1 MKEYLIIVLVA
12 VGLVFTSSGVSGE
25 ELDSNTLNLLKN
37 KDWFLSIEYG
47 RFSDNVAIGFDDIPE
62 QNDFY
67 ELKHTLLSG
76 KIGIGVRVSPRTSLA
91 LQYAI
96 GPDDH
101 LQLFSYDES
110 PDTFNSVRS
119 HFLSLVMS
127 REFNVNVTDSV
138 DAKFGITR
146 ASIENQRR
154 LGQTRYTISRNNEV
168 KPMVALAYRRALS
181 QRWSGV
187 IEVSNYFLS
196 EPDIVTSVTAGF
208 RFDF

>member
-12 VGLVFTSSGVSGE
+12 VGLVFTSNGVSGE
-25 ELDSNTLNLLKN
+25 ELDSNASNTLKN
-37 KDWFLSIEYG
+37 KDWFLSIEMG

-67 ELKHTLLSG
+67 ELNHTLLSG

-96 GPDDH
+96 GPYDR

-110 PDTFNSVRS
+110 PDTFNSVKS
-119 HFLSLVMS
+119 HFLSLVVS

-138 DAKFGITR
+138 DVKFGITR
-146 ASIENQRR
+146 ATLENQHR
-154 LGQTRYTISRNNEV
+154 LGQTGDAISRNNEV
-168 KPMVALAYRRALS
+168 KPLVALAYRRALT

-187 IEVSNYFLS
+187 IEVTNYLLS
-196 EPDIVTSVTAGF
+196 EPDNVMSATAGF